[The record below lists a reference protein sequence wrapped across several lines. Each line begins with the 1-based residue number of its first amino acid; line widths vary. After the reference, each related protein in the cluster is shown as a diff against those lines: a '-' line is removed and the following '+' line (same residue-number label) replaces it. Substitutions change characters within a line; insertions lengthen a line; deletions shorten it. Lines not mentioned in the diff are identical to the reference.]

1 MPYPKLLL
9 FLTVIISNVHM
20 LHAQSADDSVYLK
33 MDEYLNAAN
42 SISKFNGSALIAQH
56 GKIILEKGY
65 GYKNA
70 DTKVVNDSNG
80 IFQIGS
86 ITKQFTATVILKL
99 QEEGKLSVHDKL
111 DKYFPQFLYGN
122 DITIEHLLTH
132 TSGIYNYTNDIDDND
147 SAIVSNPVSKYRVLD
162 LIFNKPLDFPPGTE
176 FRYSNSG
183 YYLLGL
189 IIEKVTGQ
197 PYETMIRNLIF
208 TPLQMQH
215 TGFDFSHLTDT
226 NKTTGYSKLDA
237 NERIVAQHW
246 DSTVTYSAGAIY
258 STCSDLYKWANAVAK
273 REILSLPSWQQAFTP
288 HLQHYGYGYFI
299 DSSFGRRCI
308 RHSGGL
314 PGFISYFTYYPSE
327 DLTII
332 LLNNKGYYGEGL
344 SGISTGL
351 AAIMFHEPYQLLTA
365 HKEIAIP
372 TDLLKK
378 YTGVYAFDK
387 KHKAYVTLEDNHL
400 QIAAP
405 AGGLPKSP
413 LYAES
418 DTFFY
423 LKVVDG
429 IIEFVKDDNGKVT
442 QLISHANG
450 KDEVCRKIK

>member
-1 MPYPKLLL
+1 MPYYKSLLL
-9 FLTVIISNVHM
+9 FTLIISNTRM
-20 LHAQSADDSVYLK
+20 LHAQSADDSLYFK
-33 MDEYLNAAN
+33 MDEYLDAAN
-42 SISKFNGSALIAQH
+42 SVYKFNGSALVAQH
-56 GKIILEKGY
+56 GRIILQKGY
-65 GYKNA
+65 GYKNVA
-70 DTKVVNDSNG
+70 TQALNDTNS
-80 IFQIGS
+80 IYQIGS

-122 DITIEHLLTH
+122 DVTIEHLLTH

-189 IIEKVTGQ
+189 IIEKVTGL

-215 TGFDFSHLTDT
+215 SGFDFRHLTDT
-226 NKTTGYSKLDA
+226 NKTTGYSKLDE
-237 NERIVAQHW
+237 NEHIIAQRW

-258 STCSDLYKWANAVAK
+258 STCSDLYKWANAIANGQ
-273 REILSLPSWQQAFTP
+273 ILSLASWRQAFTP
-288 HLQHYGYGYFI
+288 HLQHYGYGLFI
-299 DSSFGRRCI
+299 DSSFGNLCI

-344 SGISTGL
+344 AGISTGL
-351 AAIMFHEPYQLLTA
+351 AAIMFHRPYQLLTA
-365 HKEIAIP
+365 HKEVAIP
-372 TDLLKK
+372 KDSLKK

-387 KHKAYVTLEDNHL
+387 KHRAYVTLEDNHL

-429 IIEFVKDDNGKVT
+429 IIEFVKDAHGNVT
-442 QLISHANG
+442 ELISHANG
-450 KDEVCRKIK
+450 KDEECKKIK

>member
-1 MPYPKLLL
+1 MTHYKLLL
-9 FLTVIISNVHM
+9 LLVTFISGTRM
-20 LHAQSADDSVYLK
+20 LHAQSADDSLYFK

-42 SISKFNGSALIAQH
+42 SVYKFNGSALVAQH

-65 GYKNA
+65 GYKDA
-70 DTKVVNDSNG
+70 DTKVLNDSNG

-99 QEEGKLSVHDKL
+99 QEEGKLSINDKL
-111 DKYFPQFLYGN
+111 DKYFPQFIYGN

-132 TSGIYNYTNDIDDND
+132 TSGIYNYTNDIDEND
-147 SAIVSNPVSKYRVLD
+147 SAIVSNPVSKYVVLD
-162 LIFNKPLDFPPGTE
+162 IIFNKPLDFPPGTQ

-197 PYETMIRNLIF
+197 PYETVVRKMIF
-208 TPLQMQH
+208 DPLQMQH
-215 TGFDFSHLTDT
+215 SGFDFIHLTDS
-226 NKTTGYSKLDA
+226 NKTVGYRALNA
-237 NERIVAQHW
+237 NEHIVAQRW

-258 STCSDLYKWANAVAK
+258 STCSDLYKWANTIAK
-273 REILSLPSWQQAFTP
+273 RQILSLTSWQQAFTP
-288 HLQHYGYGYFI
+288 HLQHYGYGLFI
-299 DSSFGRRCI
+299 DSSFGKQSI

-314 PGFISYFTYYPSE
+314 PGFVSYFTYYPSE

-344 SGISTGL
+344 AGISTGL
-351 AAIMFHEPYQLLTA
+351 AAIMFHQPYQLLTA
-365 HKEIAIP
+365 HKEVTISRSS
-372 TDLLKK
+372 LKK
-378 YTGVYAFDK
+378 YTGVYAFDRT
-387 KHKAYVTLEDNHL
+387 HKAFVTLEDNRL

-423 LKVVDG
+423 LKIIDG
-429 IIEFVKDDNGKVT
+429 IIEFVKDDNGNVT
-442 QLISHANG
+442 QLISHVNG
-450 KDEVCRKIK
+450 KDEVCKKIK